1 MSTYANS
8 VRVGTFVL
16 GGCALLIL
24 GIIFLGGVKL
34 FTDDVDYVLYFDG
47 SVSGLS
53 VGAPVVLRGV
63 ALGHVVRIHLVA
75 NIRDENITIPVYI
88 NIDERAIQRVGTSG
102 SVTDDM
108 REDMMRRLIRRGLRA
123 RLQLQ
128 SIITGQ
134 YRIELD
140 FFPDTPIRYHS
151 TNQSAEIPTVPSPI
165 DELQRSLQR
174 LPLDTIISNT
184 TSILKGLDRL
194 VNDDNL
200 HGALGAIRATFEQSY
215 TILKESATMREDLQR
230 LINTLDH
237 TALSL
242 DKQLPGAVAAFQLA
256 MHNFA
261 SAVTQV
267 ESTVKNMD
275 GLTAR
280 DSRAVRDF
288 QQALRDV
295 SEAARAI
302 RALATLLERQPE
314 SLLRGKGGK

>member
-8 VRVGTFVL
+8 VRVGTFVM
-16 GGCALLIL
+16 GGFALLIL
-24 GIIFLGGVKL
+24 GILLLGGKNL
-34 FTDDVDYVLYFDG
+34 FSDEVDYVLYFDG

-63 ALGHVVRIHLVA
+63 PLGHVVRINLVA
-75 NIRDENITIPVYI
+75 NMRDENITIPVYI
-88 NIDERAIQRVGTSG
+88 NINERAIVRMGGSG
-102 SVTDDM
+102 SVTDEM
-108 REDMMRRLIRRGLRA
+108 REDMLRRLVRRGLRA

-128 SIITGQ
+128 SLITGQ

-140 FFPDTPIRYHS
+140 FFPDTPARYHS
-151 TNQSAEIPTVPSPI
+151 VNHAEEIPTVPSPI
-165 DELQRSLQR
+165 DELQRTLQR
-174 LPLDTIISNT
+174 LPLDTIIANT
-184 TSILKGLDRL
+184 TSILQGLNRF

-200 HGALGAIRATFEQSY
+200 SEAVAAIRGTFEQSHN
-215 TILKESATMREDLQR
+215 ILKDSKPMREDLQR
-230 LINTLDH
+230 LLNTLDNA
-237 TALSL
+237 ALTV

-261 SAVTQV
+261 SAVAQV
-267 ESTVKNMD
+267 EYTIKNMD
-275 GLTAR
+275 GLASR
-280 DSRAVRDF
+280 DSRTVRDF